1 MDRSNII
8 VVYPGRFQP
17 FHKGHKSVFEHL
29 KKDWPNV
36 YIATTDKVQAGKSP
50 FNFQD
55 KLNFMELLGI
65 DKQDVLQVK
74 NTYNGQ
80 EYIDHFDKKFTA
92 SDTGLIMVVSEKD
105 MVDDPRFN
113 FPNLGLSLKKDGN
126 PAYLQKFT
134 KEDDMKSM
142 AEHGYIMTAPIFPFK
157 IAGHDMDSASQIR
170 ELMKGDE
177 ELAKQVF
184 VDLYDKYNEDLF
196 KLIREKL
203 MITEQ
208 EILDLNYMRK
218 MAGLQEVDMDDEDY
232 VTSPGYKEMPM
243 FDQLGKIIDSDEMAK
258 DGDDIKNPKGS
269 VKTDD
274 GSEIEVSVGEAKAI
288 RKMLNMLGSN
298 RGAED
303 KSPREKF
310 QDAIQDSEGL
320 MNMIDFAK
328 SKGLVE
334 ESDVEEGNEFGH
346 EVQKLKK
353 SGAPKGTKFKVDG
366 KEYTLEELED
376 QFLNYIVEKEGILR
390 KLTKAAGGA
399 AGAVGGAAATGGNP
413 VGAVGGA
420 FAGMEGGDMLATAL
434 DRFLVKNKLTGSG
447 IKDRLTD
454 YIERMIQ
461 GAKDSGV
468 QSFQNI
474 RRIYKDKKASESVD
488 LNDIRHDYG
497 VTPVS
502 EGGNAFD
509 IAMTDAEDV
518 IATCK
523 DQEECL
529 KDLEALIKDGAEDW
543 DDKYANEVIQDY
555 ITLVV
560 DKGIEGA
567 KEYVEQQSR
576 EPEETAPLESKGA
589 KPDYIDID
597 GDGDKEE
604 PMKKA
609 VKDKKKKEESFD
621 PRAEQSREQEAFDEL
636 ISAYEKDGEEG
647 LCKAIGCSMEE
658 LDQEMSELARDNRL
672 HMDDD
677 RDEIIQRYIEDLVD
691 NADWKDHG
699 EQDFDPADMEMEEEL
714 DRMRELA
721 GIETDESLMA
731 DPEFKYNK
739 NMPKSQNFANWKK
752 MNDDEYRRSNEPY
765 PDEKDQRAEFERQ
778 YGPIG
783 DEKVS
788 SSPDKQ
794 SASAFRK
801 LMKAGQPRS
810 VIDK

>member
-29 KKDWPNV
+29 KKEWPNV
-36 YIATTDKVQAGKSP
+36 YIATTNKVQPGKSP

-65 DKQDVLQVK
+65 DKSDVLEVK

-80 EYIDHFDKKFTA
+80 EYIDQFNKKFTA

-113 FPNLGLSLKKDGN
+113 FPELGVSLKKDGN

-134 KEDDMKSM
+134 KEDNMKSM

-218 MAGLQEVDMDDEDY
+218 MAGLQEVDMEDDDY
-232 VTSPGYKEMPM
+232 AVNPGYKEMPM

-274 GSEIEVSVGEAKAI
+274 GSEIEVSVGEAKAV

-310 QDAIQDSEGL
+310 QDAIQQSEGL

-334 ESDVEEGNEFGH
+334 EGDVEEGNEFGH

-366 KEYTLEELED
+366 KEYTLED
-376 QFLNYIVEKEGILR
+376 IGFDFINYIVEKEGILR

-399 AGAVGGAAATGGNP
+399 GGAIGGAAATGGNP
-413 VGAVGGA
+413 LGAVGGA
-420 FAGMEGGDMLATAL
+420 FAGMEGGDILATAL
-434 DRFLVKNKLTGSG
+434 DRFLVKNKLTAGG
-447 IKDRLTD
+447 IKDRVID
-454 YIERMIQ
+454 NIERLIQ
-461 GAKDSGV
+461 GAKDSGI
-468 QSFQNI
+468 SKLNRAADNI
-474 RRIYKDKKASESVD
+474 KRIYKDKKQESLD

-518 IATCK
+518 ISMCS

-529 KDLEALIKDGAEDW
+529 KDLEALIVDNAEDW

-567 KEYVEQQSR
+567 KEYVEQQNR
-576 EPEETAPLESKGA
+576 EPEGAPLESKGA

-609 VKDKKKKEESFD
+609 VKDKKKKDESFD
-621 PRAEQSREQEAFDEL
+621 PRAEQSREDE
-636 ISAYEKDGEEG
+636 AYEELMNALDKGGEEAYAKACG
-647 LCKAIGCSMEE
+647 LSMEE
-658 LDQEMSELARDNRL
+658 LDDEMSEIGREKGL

-677 RDEIIQRYIEDLVD
+677 RDEIIQIHAEETVD

-699 EQDFDPADMEMEEEL
+699 EMDYDRDMEEDL

-721 GIETDESLMA
+721 GIEEMSADNDISRDGLDSFAKHRDEI
-731 DPEFKYNK
+731 EK
-739 NMPKSQNFANWKK
+739 NYGEKGLSYYYDIWQKIKMQRGAKANAA
-752 MNDDEYRRSNEPY
+752 EAYRMTVQ
-765 PDEKDQRAEFERQ
+765 KF
-778 YGPIG
+778 
-783 DEKVS
+783 
-788 SSPDKQ
+788 
-794 SASAFRK
+794 
-801 LMKAGQPRS
+801 AGQEKTKPLEM
-810 VIDK
+810 

>member
-36 YIATTDKVQAGKSP
+36 YIATTNKVQPGKSP

-55 KLNFMELLGI
+55 KLNFMEMLGI
-65 DKQDVLQVK
+65 DRNNVLEVK

-80 EYIDHFDKKFTA
+80 EYIDQFGKKFTA

-113 FPNLGLSLKKDGN
+113 FPNMGVSLKKDGN

-134 KEDDMKSM
+134 HEDDMKSM

-157 IAGHDMDSASQIR
+157 IAGHDLDSASQIR

-218 MAGLQEVDMDDEDY
+218 MAGLNEIDVEDDDY
-232 VTSPGYKEMPM
+232 ADAPGYKEMPM
-243 FDQLGKIIDSDEMAK
+243 FDQLGKIIDSDEMSK
-258 DGDDIKNPKGS
+258 DGDDIKNPKAT

-274 GSEIEVSVGEAKAI
+274 GSEMEVSVGEAKAL
-288 RKMLNMLGSN
+288 RKMVNMLGSN

-310 QDAIQDSEGL
+310 LNAIQQEEGL
-320 MNMIDFAK
+320 RNMIEFAN

-334 ESDVEEGNEFGH
+334 ESDVEEGNAFAKK
-346 EVQKLKK
+346 VRDLKAQGK
-353 SGAPKGTKFKVDG
+353 KKGDKFEVDG
-366 KEYTLEELED
+366 EEYALED
-376 QFLNYIVEKEGILR
+376 L
-390 KLTKAAGGA
+390 
-399 AGAVGGAAATGGNP
+399 
-413 VGAVGGA
+413 
-420 FAGMEGGDMLATAL
+420 
-434 DRFLVKNKLTGSG
+434 
-447 IKDRLTD
+447 
-454 YIERMIQ
+454 
-461 GAKDSGV
+461 
-468 QSFQNI
+468 
-474 RRIYKDKKASESVD
+474 D
-488 LNDIRHDYG
+488 LNDIRYDYG
-497 VTPVS
+497 VKPVS

-509 IAMTDAEDV
+509 IAMTDAED
-518 IATCK
+518 IIMTCQ

-529 KDLEALIKDGAEDW
+529 KELEALIVDNADDW
-543 DDKYANEVIQDY
+543 DSKYANEVVQDY
-555 ITLVV
+555 ITMVV

-567 KEYVEQQSR
+567 KEYVEQQDR
-576 EPEETAPLESKGA
+576 EPEGAPLESKGS

-609 VKDKKKKEESFD
+609 VKDKNKKDESFD
-621 PRAEQSREQEAFDEL
+621 ARAEQSREEEAYNEL
-636 ISAYEKDGEEG
+636 VDAYDKGGEEA
-647 LCKAIGCSMEE
+647 LCKAIGCSEEE
-658 LDQEMSELARDNRL
+658 LDQEMTEFAMERGL

-677 RDEIIQRYIEDLVD
+677 RDEVIHGYIEDLVD

-699 EQDFDPADMEMEEEL
+699 EPEVDEDIQ
-714 DRMRELA
+714 RMRDLA
-721 GIETDESLMA
+721 GIEEMSTDVGVGAKGMA
-731 DPEFKYNK
+731 SFPKYRNEVEK
-739 NMPKSQNFANWKK
+739 NYGEEGLKYYYDTWQKVKAQRGPKANAA
-752 MNDDEYRRSNEPY
+752 EAYRMTVQ
-765 PDEKDQRAEFERQ
+765 KF
-778 YGPIG
+778 
-783 DEKVS
+783 
-788 SSPDKQ
+788 
-794 SASAFRK
+794 
-801 LMKAGQPRS
+801 AGQEMTKPLEM
-810 VIDK
+810 

>member
-1 MDRSNII
+1 
-8 VVYPGRFQP
+8 
-17 FHKGHKSVFEHL
+17 VFDHL

-36 YIATTDKVQAGKSP
+36 YIATTDKVQPGKSP

-55 KLNFMELLGI
+55 KLNFMQLLGI
-65 DKQDVLQVK
+65 DKSDVLQVR

-80 EYIDHFDKKFTA
+80 EYIDQFGKKYTA

-113 FPNLGLSLKKDGN
+113 FPNTGMSIKKDGN

-134 KEDDMKSM
+134 HEDDMKSM

-157 IAGHDMDSASQIR
+157 IAGHDLDSASQIR

-218 MAGLQEVDMDDEDY
+218 MAGLQEVDVEDDDY
-232 VTSPGYKEMPM
+232 AVNPGYKELAM
-243 FDQLGKIIDSDEMAK
+243 FDQLGKIIDSDEMSK
-258 DGDDIKNPKGS
+258 DGDDIKNPKAT

-274 GSEIEVSVGEAKAI
+274 GSEMEVSVGEAKAL
-288 RKMLNMLGSN
+288 RKMVNMLGSN

-310 QDAIQDSEGL
+310 LDAIQKEEGL
-320 MNMIDFAK
+320 RNMIEFAN

-334 ESDVEEGNEFGH
+334 EGDVEEGNAFG
-346 EVQKLKK
+346 KAARNTKK
-353 SGAPKGTKFKVDG
+353 GDKFSVGGKTFTK
-366 KEYTLEELED
+366 EELQD
-376 QFLNYIVEKEGILR
+376 L
-390 KLTKAAGGA
+390 
-399 AGAVGGAAATGGNP
+399 
-413 VGAVGGA
+413 
-420 FAGMEGGDMLATAL
+420 
-434 DRFLVKNKLTGSG
+434 
-447 IKDRLTD
+447 
-454 YIERMIQ
+454 
-461 GAKDSGV
+461 
-468 QSFQNI
+468 
-474 RRIYKDKKASESVD
+474 D
-488 LNDIRHDYG
+488 LNDIRYEYG
-497 VTPVS
+497 VKPVS

-518 IATCK
+518 IMTCQ
-523 DQEECL
+523 DQEQCL

-543 DDKYANEVIQDY
+543 DDKYANEVVQDY

-567 KEYVEQQSR
+567 KEYVEQQNR
-576 EPEETAPLESKGA
+576 EPEGAPLESKGA

-609 VKDKKKKEESFD
+609 VQDKKKKEESFD
-621 PRAEQSREQEAFDEL
+621 VSAEQSREEE
-636 ISAYEKDGEEG
+636 AYEELMTALQTGGEEAYAKACG
-647 LCKAIGCSMEE
+647 LSMKE
-658 LDQEMSELARDNRL
+658 LDDEMSEIGRDLNL

-677 RDEIIQRYIEDLVD
+677 RDEIIQRHAEDTVD
-691 NADWKDHG
+691 NADWKDYGGMDH
-699 EQDFDPADMEMEEEL
+699 DMEEDLE
-714 DRMRELA
+714 RMRELA
-721 GIETDESLMA
+721 GIEEIAEEWNWDKGSYDEKAGYDANFSLWSQEVQKERSQYGDKPFSSHEEMHQ
-731 DPEFKYNK
+731 EFKKIMKDRGINVFAQQRLSQK
-739 NMPKSQNFANWKK
+739 MKAQKSQAEIDKYRGIKVKDF
-752 MNDDEYRRSNEPY
+752 ERRRSEMQT
-765 PDEKDQRAEFERQ
+765 D
-778 YGPIG
+778 
-783 DEKVS
+783 
-788 SSPDKQ
+788 
-794 SASAFRK
+794 
-801 LMKAGQPRS
+801 
-810 VIDK
+810 